1 MERKLVGKERS
12 DEQGLGWKQPLD
24 LSPASDT
31 AVAAELSTKQANGS
45 RV

>member
-12 DEQGLGWKQPLD
+12 DEQGLGWKEP
-24 LSPASDT
+24 PASDT
-31 AVAAELSTKQANGS
+31 AVAAELSTKQANRS